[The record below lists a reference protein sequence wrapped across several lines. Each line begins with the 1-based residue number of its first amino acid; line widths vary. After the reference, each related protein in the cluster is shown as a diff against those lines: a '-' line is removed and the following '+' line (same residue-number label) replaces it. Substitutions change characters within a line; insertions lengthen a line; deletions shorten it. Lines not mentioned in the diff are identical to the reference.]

1 MDVLKIDRSFVSDM
15 TESSDANAL
24 IHTLV
29 ELGRTLGLVTLAE
42 GIELG
47 SQLDGLRR
55 ERCDTGQGYLFSR
68 PVPAEAIDALLDGED
83 EGAVPVASSV
93 PEPRPG

>member
-1 MDVLKIDRSFVSDM
+1 MN
-15 TESSDANAL
+15 ESPDAQAL

-47 SQLDGLRR
+47 SQLEGLRA

-68 PVPAEAIDALLDGED
+68 PVPAADIVALLDAAD
-83 EGAVPVASSV
+83 RPPVPAVQA
-93 PEPRPG
+93 PEPGRV